1 MNYNNVELEE
11 PIDKQIRDERR
22 KEALEK
28 AYQESPEKYNELFD
42 RFQIEDR
49 KDREQ
54 AGKKTIADMLDE
66 LEEKRKR
73 SSRTR

>member
-28 AYQESPEKYNELFD
+28 AYQESTEKYNELFD